1 MGGGDKDGWGR
12 GRTVCI
18 KAVVGGYQS
27 WETQDHTL
35 QTKTIKEKEKSTFVK
50 A

>member
-1 MGGGDKDGWGR
+1 MEGGGR
-12 GRTVCI
+12 GRTVCV
-18 KAVVGGYQS
+18 KAVVGGHQS

-35 QTKTIKEKEKSTFVK
+35 QTKTIKEKKSTFVK